1 MTVVCLVNV
10 APKVMIFVVVAQ
22 LSFSWVLVGVGSV
35 TVLVTN
41 PENTVAGGSVDVVVS
56 EVRTVSV
63 VVIA

>member
-1 MTVVCLVNV
+1 
-10 APKVMIFVVVAQ
+10 MIFVVVAQ